1 MPDDQFVVNAA
12 VCEKA
17 LHEQDGV
24 VSAIR
29 MADVF
34 YYTPPPFDIPV
45 EKQAIPITL
54 IAKGAAP
61 LDDSTNHTLQIRLI
75 RPEGD
80 AKLIEVP
87 HEGPFTSKIAGAPG
101 GFAIA
106 TQIPVIPSQ
115 MGTHYFAIL
124 VDGREMAKVPF
135 TLVRRE
141 VESPQ

>member
-1 MPDDQFVVNAA
+1 MPDDQFIVNAL

-17 LHEQDGV
+17 LQEQDGV
-24 VSAIR
+24 ASAIR

-34 YYTPPPFDIPV
+34 YYTPLPFDIPI
-45 EKQAIPITL
+45 EKQAIAITL

-61 LDDSTNHTLQIRLI
+61 LDDSANHTLQIKLM

-80 AKLIEVP
+80 AKVLEVP

-101 GFAIA
+101 GFSIVA
-106 TQIPVIPSQ
+106 QIPVIPSQ

-141 VESPQ
+141 VEAPQ